1 MNRIESIED
10 QFVGSPTYNMQ
21 LLLTYLTSPEIIPE
35 PNKYYVFV
43 YKAKTPRI
51 QYDAHPL
58 ILCTSVYSWGFA
70 GDNVHIGKRQYSWSE
85 VKSNVYELS
94 EEEFQTLMD
103 VPLAKYKTT

>member
-1 MNRIESIED
+1 MDENRVEFINFGTDPTRNMGILLDSL
-10 QFVGSPTYNMQ
+10 SPAGIV
-21 LLLTYLTSPEIIPE
+21 PEA
-35 PNKYYVFV
+35 NKYYTFV
-43 YKAKTPRI
+43 YRAKTPRI

-70 GDNVHIGKRQYSWSE
+70 GDNIHIGKRQYSWSE

-94 EEEFQTLMD
+94 EAEFQTLMD